1 MNCLFGKFHYF
12 KDEEKLLF
20 TWKVTGKIELS
31 EIYPIVDTIKLN
43 VMSLP
48 KGKVKLLVDNRHM
61 VDSDNHPI
69 LFSNAINMEWIML
82 QQWLIEYC
90 SLVAVLC
97 GSRLMK
103 AQMDRI
109 AESSGISQ
117 ILKAFWSKNYDES
130 LLGAVSF
137 LEIEAYKASLLYS
150 LDPTNINFD

>member
-12 KDEEKLLF
+12 KDEERLLF

-31 EIYPIVDTIKLN
+31 EISPIVDTIKLH

-69 LFSNAINMEWIML
+69 LFSSAINMEWILL
-82 QQWLIEYC
+82 QQWLIDYC

-130 LLGAVSF
+130 LWGAMNF
-137 LEIEAYKASLLYS
+137 LEMKANQASLLS
-150 LDPTNINFD
+150 CLDPANITFD